1 MILFLCQK
9 GFMKRNLLTAALILL
24 MAGTGFGQTAMRAG
38 ITLGS
43 SVAWPADLSGLN
55 SGFFTVSRA
64 GFQGGLV
71 NTLTFADRLVF
82 RLGVNANMQ
91 SYAIRQTGVD
101 KYRFDARIRS
111 LNLEIPLQFG
121 FTGYL
126 GSLRHREM
134 IGASLQTNLSASSKI
149 VQQGD
154 SVAVISP
161 AGTVAVTQAIYP
173 VITAAFEIGSEFD
186 NDGALFF
193 GACIRYGFQET
204 TRSNVSS
211 NFFPAQQ
218 AAYNGTYLGFG
229 LTFYF
234 PRYSYWFKREFIY

>member
-1 MILFLCQK
+1 MN
-9 GFMKRNLLTAALILL
+9 RNLLTGILILL
-24 MAGTGFGQTAMRAG
+24 LAGVSFAQSAMRGG

-43 SVAWPADLSGLN
+43 SVAWPADVAGLN

-64 GFQGGLV
+64 GYQGGLV
-71 NTLTFADRLVF
+71 NTLTYADRLVIRF
-82 RLGVNANMQ
+82 GVNANMQ
-91 SYAIRQTGVD
+91 SYAIRQTGID

-111 LNLEIPLQFG
+111 LNLEIPLQVG

-134 IGASLQTNLSASSKI
+134 IGAALQTNLSASSKL
-149 VQQGD
+149 VSQGD
-154 SVAVISP
+154 SVSVIGPEGS
-161 AGTVAVTQAIYP
+161 VSVNKVVYP

-193 GACIRYGFQET
+193 GACIRYGFQEV
-204 TRSNVSS
+204 TRAAVNTS
-211 NFFPAQQ
+211 FFPLQQ
-218 AAYNGTYLGFG
+218 TGYNGTYLGFG
-229 LTFYF
+229 LTYYF